1 MADYPACMG
10 AHEVLRR
17 ASKEETLRVHG
28 SDGRR
33 RRKPSGFTAPTSVEG
48 ENPQGSRLRR
58 ASKEKTLRVH
68 GSDERRR
75 RKPSGFA
82 APTGVEGGNPQ
93 GSRLRQASKEEDA
106 TGPCAADSCRGAR
119 RR

>member
-17 ASKEETLRVHG
+17 ASKGKTLRVHG

-33 RRKPSGFTAPTSVEG
+33 RGKPSGSMAPTSVEG

-58 ASKEKTLRVH
+58 ASKGKTLRVH

-75 RKPSGFA
+75 GKPSEVA
-82 APTGVEGGNPQ
+82 APTGVEEGGRYR
-93 GSRLRQASKEEDA
+93 SL
-106 TGPCAADSCRGAR
+106 CRR
-119 RR
+119 FL

>member
-17 ASKEETLRVHG
+17 ASKGKTLRVRG

-33 RRKPSGFTAPTSVEG
+33 RGKPSGFTAPTSVEG
-48 ENPQGSRLRR
+48 ENPQGSQLRR
-58 ASKEKTLRVH
+58 
-68 GSDERRR
+68 
-75 RKPSGFA
+75 
-82 APTGVEGGNPQ
+82 
-93 GSRLRQASKEEDA
+93 ASKEEDA
-106 TGPCAADSCRGAR
+106 TGPCAAGSCRGAR

>member
-33 RRKPSGFTAPTSVEG
+33 RGKPSGFTAPTGVEG

-75 RKPSGFA
+75 RKPSGFT
-82 APTGVEGGNPQ
+82 APTGVEGG
-93 GSRLRQASKEEDA
+93 GRYRSL
-106 TGPCAADSCRGAR
+106 CRR
-119 RR
+119 FL